1 MKMLP
6 SISPISPL
14 YLAQVLPRG
23 ALGERAI
30 KGQPR
35 TIRTRTLIL
44 ILTLTLTLT
53 PTLTLTL
60 GMPRTRAARAKG
72 TTLRAW
78 CPLSTTVTSTQR
90 ILTFTTLGR

>member
-1 MKMLP
+1 MLE
-6 SISPISPL
+6 
-14 YLAQVLPRG
+14 LA
-23 ALGERAI
+23 EAI
-30 KGQPR
+30 KSIRALPALSKYAVGLTMTLALTR
-35 TIRTRTLIL
+35 TRTRTLIL

-72 TTLRAW
+72 TTPRVW

>member
-1 MKMLP
+1 MMVDIGGDDTGLRDNLSLLRPIRVNRSRFPNGAELP
-6 SISPISPL
+6 L
-14 YLAQVLPRG
+14 TLP
-23 ALGERAI
+23 
-30 KGQPR
+30 
-35 TIRTRTLIL
+35 
-44 ILTLTLTLT
+44 LTLTPT

-72 TTLRAW
+72 TTPRAW